1 MPKALLADAS
11 VSANGL
17 RALYFVCDSA
27 LILASLF
34 KNLCVKTPKGLTLF
48 KCAELGLQVSKQSS
62 AQLISF
68 FDFQFSNLIFSSAE
82 LRFGFHDKHAL
93 GGAAAQKRSVV
104 KRNTRPRV
112 KRSVTS
118 GERPRNS
125 KNKKAPHCCEA
136 HLCFT

>member
-1 MPKALLADAS
+1 MPKALLS
-11 VSANGL
+11 VLSILCATML
-17 RALYFVCDSA
+17 EYSQDYSPTSA
-27 LILASLF
+27 LKPQRSDAF
-34 KNLCVKTPKGLTLF
+34 KR
-48 KCAELGLQVSKQSS
+48 ADLGPQVSKQSS
-62 AQLISF
+62 ARLISF
-68 FDFQFSNLIFSSAE
+68 FDFQFSDLIFSSAE